1 MSLEHDDQMI
11 DRLSSN
17 FQEVKSKEE
26 KTLEELQHSK
36 QELMAKQNKEFL
48 EELFKDNAS
57 TPINVKNIQ
66 VTNSQSFRNTFLQK
80 QLQPLLSNNLT
91 TLTNLTENIDQ
102 VTHNFTKLGLVE
114 NLLVSLN
121 PIPKTYFNRGKPSID
136 LVPIFNIIPVKRFY
150 AKTGTNIGNG
160 EGDGY
165 IQFQIKNIFGGAE
178 NITFDAITGT
188 RTQSSYLLNYNQP
201 IFNNANYIWENLA
214 YLNIKKL
221 HWLNSDLDVKGITNK
236 IYTQY
241 KLPINHELILENCW
255 RCLTNNQS
263 KSLDVLNQL
272 GNNFKSSIMYNWRY
286 ETRNNIHLPTSGKF
300 IRLGIEYSGLWSFN
314 SSHFIK
320 SVMESQFAYKF
331 NKLHSIILS
340 CKSGLIF
347 STDNATPVLDRFYIG
362 GPNDVRAF
370 TLNGL
375 GPKNYNSSIG
385 GDVFLNGG
393 ISLISKFPRV
403 SDDSNFKI
411 HNFINFG
418 KLLPLDKSKTSL
430 ATVKNLTT
438 QFSVGYGFGV
448 LYNHPMARF
457 ELNFVLPIAS
467 HERDYIRKGLQYGIG
482 ISFL

>member
-1 MSLEHDDQMI
+1 MSLEHDEQMI

-26 KTLEELQHSK
+26 KTLEELQLSK
-36 QELMAKQNKEFL
+36 QELMNKQNREFL

-57 TPINVKNIQ
+57 TPIKIKNIQ
-66 VTNSQSFRNTFLQK
+66 VTNSQSFRNNFLQL

-91 TLTNLTENIDQ
+91 TLTKLTQSIDQ
-102 VTHNFTKLGLVE
+102 VTHNFTKLGLVD
-114 NLLVSLN
+114 NLLVTLN
-121 PIPKTYFNRGKPSID
+121 PIPKTYLNRSKPSID

-178 NITFDAITGT
+178 NLTFDAITGT

-201 IFNNANYIWENLA
+201 IFNNVNYIWENLA
-214 YLNIKKL
+214 YLNVKKL

-241 KLPINHELILENCW
+241 KLPINHELIFENSW

-286 ETRNNIHLPTSGKF
+286 ETRNNIHLPTSGQF
-300 IRLGIEYSGLWSFN
+300 LRLGIEYSGLWSFN

-320 SVMESQFAYKF
+320 SVMESQFAYKL
-331 NKLHSIILS
+331 NRYHSIIMS
-340 CKSGLIF
+340 CKSGLML
-347 STDNATPVLDRFYIG
+347 SKDNATPLLDRFYIG

-385 GDVFLNGG
+385 GDIFLNGG
-393 ISLISKFPRV
+393 VSLISKFPRV

-411 HNFINFG
+411 HNFVNFG
-418 KLLPLDKSKTSL
+418 KLLPLDKSKTSIE
-430 ATVKNLTT
+430 TIKNLTT
-438 QFSVGYGFGV
+438 EFSIGYGFGV